1 MARRKRA
8 IDDLLPLHPRL
19 LAVLLA
25 LAETPMHGYALL
37 KRIEERADLGR
48 PPGPTSLYRALH
60 ELEDGG
66 LIAPTD
72 DRPDAH
78 LDDERRR
85 YYRLTEYG
93 TRVLDAELARLER
106 VVAWARGGPLPASGS

>member
-1 MARRKRA
+1 MPARSAA

-66 LIAPTD
+66 LIEPTD
-72 DRPDAH
+72 ERPDAH

-85 YYRLTEYG
+85 YYRVTPYG
-93 TRVLDAELARLER
+93 ARVIDAEVGRLER
-106 VVAWARGGPLPASGS
+106 IVAWARGGPLPESGT